1 MSAAGVDHFLA
12 RLLEPAPRRLTLRNV
27 RTGLALATILE
38 TAFDSTSRR
47 RGLLGRE
54 RLPEGTALVI
64 APCGAVHTF
73 FMRFAIDI
81 VFARRDGRVVK
92 TRSRVPPRRL
102 AGALRAFAAIELPAG
117 AVDRS
122 YTQPGDFLVVAE
134 D

>member
-1 MSAAGVDHFLA
+1 VTPSRHFLA
-12 RLLEPAPRRLTLRNV
+12 SLLEPVPRRLTLRNV

-73 FMRFAIDI
+73 FMRFTIDI
-81 VFARRDGRVVK
+81 VFARQDGLVVK

-102 AGALRAFAAIELPAG
+102 AGALRAFATIELSAG
-117 AVDRS
+117 AVERS
-122 YTQPGDFLVVAE
+122 HTQPGDFLVVAE

>member
-1 MSAAGVDHFLA
+1 MTPNRHFLA
-12 RLLEPAPRRLTLRNV
+12 PLLKPVPRRLTLRNV

-73 FMRFAIDI
+73 FMRFTIDI
-81 VFARRDGRVVK
+81 VFARQDGLVVK

-102 AGALRAFAAIELPAG
+102 AGALRAFATIELSAG
-117 AVDRS
+117 TVDRS
-122 YTQPGDFLVVAE
+122 GTQPGDFLVMAE